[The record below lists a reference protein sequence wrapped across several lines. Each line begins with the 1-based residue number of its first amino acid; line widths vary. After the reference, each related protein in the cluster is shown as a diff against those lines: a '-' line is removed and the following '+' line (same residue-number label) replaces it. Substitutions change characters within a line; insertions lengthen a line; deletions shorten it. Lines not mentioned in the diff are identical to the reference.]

1 MAAGVRAPRKLFI
14 FFPKTILIH
23 FFMNTNDFRKQYR
36 FLKRHLFNEEVFKIK
51 LKHFLDIDMANA
63 PAAIEKLWWQDDEEK
78 PKLEEIQRFADEIY
92 KSESLIDTI
101 KENIEN
107 AKGCEGFDDFDLRYA
122 DWSDIVDDPLN
133 NMSRLFPNAFEYLN
147 PFGIEDL

>member
-1 MAAGVRAPRKLFI
+1 
-14 FFPKTILIH
+14 
-23 FFMNTNDFRKQYR
+23 MNANDFRKQYR

-63 PAAIEKLWWQDDEEK
+63 PAAIEKLWWQDDDEK
-78 PKLEEIQRFADEIY
+78 PKLEEIQRLADEIY
-92 KSESLIDTI
+92 KSESLVNTI

-107 AKGCEGFDDFDLRYA
+107 AKECENFDDFDVQYA
-122 DWSDIVDDPLN
+122 DWCDVVDDPLD
-133 NMSRLFPNAFEYLN
+133 NMKELFPNAFEYLN